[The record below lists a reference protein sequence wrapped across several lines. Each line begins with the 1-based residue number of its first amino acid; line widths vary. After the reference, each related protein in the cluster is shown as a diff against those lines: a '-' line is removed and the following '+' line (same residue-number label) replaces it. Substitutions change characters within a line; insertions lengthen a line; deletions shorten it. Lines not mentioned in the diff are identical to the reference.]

1 LAIEGKVAGLR
12 LRALTSADLATA
24 HALSRAVHWPHR
36 LDDWRLAMSLGR
48 GHVAELDGEAIGT
61 ALCWRFGRAQAA
73 LGMVI
78 VDPRFQG
85 CGIGRSLMRAALKG
99 LGNRSVLL
107 RATGEGRRLYEQLGF
122 VALEDVSQHQGKA
135 SGGEVVGLAKGERLR
150 PTGRRDGAGLAA
162 LDARASG
169 IARHNMLAAL
179 LGTGSGVVLDRDGEA
194 IGFAL
199 LRRSGRGYVIG
210 PVIAPDSHGAKALI
224 AHWIGRHAG
233 AFVRIDV
240 PAACGLGDWL
250 AGFGLQAV
258 DTVSEMVRGHPPRNG
273 TTVRRFALANQAF
286 G

>member
-1 LAIEGKVAGLR
+1 
-12 LRALTSADLATA
+12 
-24 HALSRAVHWPHR
+24 
-36 LDDWRLAMSLGR
+36 MSLGR
-48 GHVAELDGEAIGT
+48 GHVAEIDGEVIGT
-61 ALCWRFGRAQAA
+61 ALCWRFGREHAA
-73 LGMVI
+73 LGMII

-85 CGIGRSLMRAALKG
+85 HGIGRSLMRVALRG
-99 LGNRSVLL
+99 LGSRSVLL

-122 VALEDVSQHQGKA
+122 VSLEDVGQHQGKA
-135 SGGEVVGLAKGERLR
+135 SGGAIAGLAKGERLR
-150 PTGRRDGAGLAA
+150 PTGRRDCAALAA
-162 LDARASG
+162 LDAQATG

-179 LGTGSGVVLDRDGEA
+179 LRTASGVVLDRDGEA

-210 PVIAPDSHGAKALI
+210 PVIAPDAGRARVLI

-233 AFVRIDV
+233 AFIRIDV
-240 PAACGLGDWL
+240 PTAHGLGEWL

-258 DTVSEMVRGHPPRNG
+258 DTVNEMVRGRPPRHG